1 MLATTKVYGCIAHP
15 IDHVKAPTLFT
26 SIFNKKNISRKE
38 CLLLPLRTISKAL
51 ND

>member
-26 SIFNKKNISRKE
+26 SIFNKKNMIQNIKHIYDN
-38 CLLLPLRTISKAL
+38 LV
-51 ND
+51 